1 MSHKKAVA
9 VSMLLTWLLSAGIV
23 EVILMVPLW
32 LQQQRGI
39 SASVALQANCVAII
53 ALACGC
59 IVAGVVIGRFGA
71 RKNFV
76 VGCALL
82 AVGSWIFYHSD
93 VTHPPHLFLTY
104 GTAGFFVGIMGGVPF
119 VMVYAFPAPVR
130 FSGIS
135 FSYNIS
141 YAIFGGL
148 TPMVVTLLMKVTP
161 MAPSWYVLALA
172 LMGVAL
178 GFALP
183 GQVKGA
189 LPRTDRAKAV
199 G

>member
-1 MSHKKAVA
+1 
-9 VSMLLTWLLSAGIV
+9 
-23 EVILMVPLW
+23 
-32 LQQQRGI
+32 
-39 SASVALQANCVAII
+39 
-53 ALACGC
+53 
-59 IVAGVVIGRFGA
+59 
-71 RKNFV
+71 
-76 VGCALL
+76 
-82 AVGSWIFYHSD
+82 
-93 VTHPPHLFLTY
+93 
-104 GTAGFFVGIMGGVPF
+104 MGGVPF
-119 VMVYAFPAPVR
+119 VMVHAFPAPVR

-161 MAPSWYVLALA
+161 MAPSWYVLALS
-172 LMGVAL
+172 LMGIAL

-183 GQVKGA
+183 GKVQGA